1 MLLNNA
7 NQPLSWAVP
16 YLLYAAIQ
24 FVWIA
29 AFWFPT
35 HFERFRYVPPGK
47 LSYCYFSASV
57 IWMGALF
64 CTFFQK
70 NQDGG
75 CYRCRSPPSDFDFA
89 YQLKKS
95 KLEELPMKEINLRD
109 YYPFYTKDI
118 AVEEPDEVADLL
130 REYKLSEAAHFLRT
144 YRHKAYF
151 SLDYDVNVERD
162 ALVIV
167 LSPLDI
173 LEQKED
179 NAALYH
185 ALSTL
190 PDKQRERIYAHY
202 ILGISQTEIAR
213 TEGVSPR
220 NVRHS
225 IACGLKNLKKFFEKF

>member
-47 LSYCYFSASV
+47 FSYCYFSASV

-89 YQLKKS
+89 SQLKIEIGGITH
-95 KLEELPMKEINLRD
+95 EENQSAGLLPVL
-109 YYPFYTKDI
+109 
-118 AVEEPDEVADLL
+118 
-130 REYKLSEAAHFLRT
+130 YK
-144 YRHKAYF
+144 
-151 SLDYDVNVERD
+151 
-162 ALVIV
+162 
-167 LSPLDI
+167 
-173 LEQKED
+173 
-179 NAALYH
+179 
-185 ALSTL
+185 
-190 PDKQRERIYAHY
+190 
-202 ILGISQTEIAR
+202 G
-213 TEGVSPR
+213 
-220 NVRHS
+220 HS
-225 IACGLKNLKKFFEKF
+225 C

>member
-89 YQLKKS
+89 SQLKIEIGGITH
-95 KLEELPMKEINLRD
+95 EENQSAGLLPVL
-109 YYPFYTKDI
+109 
-118 AVEEPDEVADLL
+118 
-130 REYKLSEAAHFLRT
+130 YK
-144 YRHKAYF
+144 
-151 SLDYDVNVERD
+151 
-162 ALVIV
+162 
-167 LSPLDI
+167 
-173 LEQKED
+173 
-179 NAALYH
+179 
-185 ALSTL
+185 
-190 PDKQRERIYAHY
+190 
-202 ILGISQTEIAR
+202 G
-213 TEGVSPR
+213 
-220 NVRHS
+220 HS
-225 IACGLKNLKKFFEKF
+225 C